1 MWFPKKK
8 IWLVALLAAALLAV
22 ALVRQA
28 GQTPHPAPA
37 AEAPAAEA
45 PAEQGAAI
53 SPQEPAAPAPE
64 AEGTASGPQEAGGAA
79 APAEKEA
86 AAADQAADAADAGAA
101 PGEEVVRGTLEK
113 GDTVGKLLADAGS
126 DGVQEYVSAASSV
139 FSMRAFR
146 EGQPYVI
153 VTDAATG
160 RVKRFEYEIDSRRRL
175 VVEGLEEPAA
185 RVEAIEYVTLLSTVT
200 ATISDNLFQ
209 AVADVGESPQ
219 MALKMAELL
228 ARRSTLSA
236 ICSRGTVLPS
246 WWKNATARAITK
258 ATAAFWQH
266 ISPIRAPPTRPICF
280 ATATIRRSIT
290 TQGRK
295 SA

>member
-28 GQTPHPAPA
+28 GQTPHP
-37 AEAPAAEA
+37 APAAEA

-113 GDTVGKLLADAGS
+113 GDTVGKLLAMC
-126 DGVQEYVSAASSV
+126 AA
-139 FSMRAFR
+139 RAR
-146 EGQPYVI
+146 VI
-153 VTDAATG
+153 VKERPFSLLFKKDFFTRIEAKKGQTTAYG
-160 RVKRFEYEIDSRRRL
+160 VID
-175 VVEGLEEPAA
+175 
-185 RVEAIEYVTLLSTVT
+185 LS
-200 ATISDNLFQ
+200 
-209 AVADVGESPQ
+209 
-219 MALKMAELL
+219 
-228 ARRSTLSA
+228 
-236 ICSRGTVLPS
+236 
-246 WWKNATARAITK
+246 
-258 ATAAFWQH
+258 
-266 ISPIRAPPTRPICF
+266 
-280 ATATIRRSIT
+280 
-290 TQGRK
+290 
-295 SA
+295 